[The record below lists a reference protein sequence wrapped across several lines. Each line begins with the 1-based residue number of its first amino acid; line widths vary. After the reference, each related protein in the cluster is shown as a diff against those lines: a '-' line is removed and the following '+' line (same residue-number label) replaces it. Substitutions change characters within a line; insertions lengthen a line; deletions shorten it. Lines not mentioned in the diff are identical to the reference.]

1 MKGIESPMAF
11 TCGFIMGLFVAF
23 VVVLLGMVASCAGGM

>member
-1 MKGIESPMAF
+1 MKEIQPEVAF
-11 TCGFIMGLFVAF
+11 TVGFIMGLFVAF